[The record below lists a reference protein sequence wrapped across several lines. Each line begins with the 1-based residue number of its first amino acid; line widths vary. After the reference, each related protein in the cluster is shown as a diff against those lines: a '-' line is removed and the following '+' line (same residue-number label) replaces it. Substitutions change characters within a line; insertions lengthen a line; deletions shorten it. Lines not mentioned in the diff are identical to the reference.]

1 MSAWSPQ
8 EDELLMELVANHEY
22 TRGTQTCVAY
32 DAVAVALAEAGYE
45 RTGTA
50 CRAHYKHLSSDASKT
65 PIVTAATTTSPP
77 PSSSRWDQKETNF
90 FVG

>member
-1 MSAWSPQ
+1 MTQAA
-8 EDELLMELVANHEY
+8 LV
-22 TRGTQTCVAY
+22 TGGRRGIGRAI
-32 DAVAVALAEAGYE
+32 ALALAEAGYE